1 MLNFIE
7 KYFPELTEHQKSLL
21 SALEKLYVDWNA
33 KINIISRKDI
43 IHFQER
49 HLLHSLSIA
58 KVIQF
63 KQGTNILDVGTGGG
77 LPGIPLS
84 ILFPD
89 SSFVLIDSI
98 GKKIKIVNAIIEEL
112 KLPNVKAYQSRV
124 EEIDQTFDFVL
135 GRAVTSL
142 PVFTD
147 WVKNKIKKTEINSI
161 ANGILYL
168 KGGDLNDELLDFKR
182 PYDIYQLKDFF
193 KEEYFETKKIVHV
206 KF

>member
-1 MLNFIE
+1 MLNLIG
-7 KYFPELTEHQKSLL
+7 KYFPELTDHQKLLL
-21 SALEKLYVDWNA
+21 SALEKLYVEWNA

-43 IHFQER
+43 MHFQER

-63 KQGTNILDVGTGGG
+63 KQGTNILDIGTGGG

-84 ILFPD
+84 ILFPE

-124 EEIDQTFDFVL
+124 EEINQSFDFVL

-147 WVKNKIKKTEINSI
+147 WVRNKIKKIEKNSI

-182 PYDIYQLKDFF
+182 PYDVYQIKDFF
-193 KEEYFETKKIVHV
+193 QEEYFETKKIIHV

>member
-1 MLNFIE
+1 MLNLIE
-7 KYFPELTEHQKSLL
+7 KYFPELTEHQKCLL

-43 IHFQER
+43 MHFQER

-98 GKKIKIVNAIIEEL
+98 GKKIKIVNAIIDEL

-124 EEIDQTFDFVL
+124 EEIDQPFDFVL

-147 WVKNKIKKTEINSI
+147 WVKNKIKKNEINSI

-182 PYDIYQLKDFF
+182 PYDVYQIKDYFQ
-193 KEEYFETKKIVHV
+193 EEYFETKKIVHV